1 MRALPLFPLLLLG
14 TSSLFFT
21 ACADDPCNGQG
32 VHRLTVVSPGD
43 THQLVEGDPRRF
55 SSIQDALDFAEPGV
69 AVCVSPGVYRE
80 AVRMETDS
88 VRLIGAGA
96 GRTILE
102 SRFSDDDPLEGGD
115 TVLGLY
121 AAELFVS
128 GFTLRGGAR
137 GVVLDGEAE
146 AELVDLLSEENG
158 VGLLALDGSEL
169 SLTDV
174 SLVRNG
180 ATGALLY
187 GEEGAV
193 VWTGGEILGNGTLGR
208 SDIGGVFAERDLYAR
223 DLRLRD
229 NVGELAGDLLSTGTL
244 LLEGSTLDRPSVS
257 GGGPRLVS
265 QGGAVLRAVSAHTD
279 GAAVLQAACRGGA
292 EVRIENL
299 ALTDV
304 SPIAPAVR
312 LQGCPAEI
320 LHGTFVDLSG
330 EGRFGAVSLGGD
342 TQLTLRNTAVIGY
355 GELTMSGDRWNGALI
370 ETNNFLGT
378 AAEAS
383 LLRTLEVEPD
393 LRPQSDSPLVDA
405 GAGVSLAEDLD
416 GRPRPSGLGPDI
428 GAYEHY

>member
-21 ACADDPCNGQG
+21 ACADDPCRGQG
-32 VHRLTVVSPGD
+32 VHRLTVVAPGE

-55 SSIQDALDFAEPGV
+55 ASIQDALDFAEPGV

-80 AVRMETDS
+80 AVRLETDS

-121 AAELFVS
+121 AADLFVS
-128 GFTLRGGAR
+128 GFALRGGAS

-146 AELVDLLSEENG
+146 AELVDLRSEENG
-158 VGLLALDGSEL
+158 VGLLALNGSTL
-169 SLTDV
+169 TLTDV

-193 VWTGGEILGNGTLGR
+193 EWTGGEILGNGTLGR

-229 NVGELAGDLLSTGTL
+229 NVGESAGDLLSTGTL
-244 LLEGSTLDRPSVS
+244 LLEGSTLERPSAS

-265 QGGAVLRAVSAHTD
+265 QGGAVLRAVSAHID

-304 SPIAPAVR
+304 APIAPAIR

-330 EGRFGAVSLGGD
+330 EGHFAAVSLGGD
-342 TQLTLRNTAVIGY
+342 TKLTLRNTAVIGY
-355 GELTMSGDRWNGALI
+355 SALTMSGERWIGELF
-370 ETNNFLGT
+370 ESNNFVGT
-378 AAEAS
+378 AADAS